1 MNPILKILFILS
13 KKTFREFRVFRGQ
26 KEVEVI
32 GKPAARRAGINE
44 EVTFFSQRHRE
55 HRGVHLF
62 VFFAYF
68 GC

>member
-32 GKPAARRAGINE
+32 GKRPAREAGINE
-44 EVTFFSQRHRE
+44 VVTFIAQSHNVTKIRKK
-55 HRGVHLF
+55 LK
-62 VFFAYF
+62 A
-68 GC
+68 